1 MIEINLTLPCVP
13 SLNHVY
19 RNVAINHRILTPKG
33 KAWKEEVKWIAL
45 SERAKQFWEL
55 STDEKLVMEL
65 EIFWPDFRRRDADNC
80 IKLLSD
86 TLEGILYE
94 DDRWILPRVL
104 NWAVDVENPRV
115 EVKIYK
121 LKNEPQ

>member
-1 MIEINLTLPCVP
+1 MTLPCVP